1 MTIMRIWHGW
11 TSPQNANTYE
21 ALLRNEV
28 LPGIHRIDGY
38 GGAFLLRRDDG
49 AEVEFI
55 TITTWTSWEAI
66 ERFAG
71 EGHTGA
77 VVPERARALLS
88 RFDEHSEHYAASW
101 VP

>member
-11 TSPQNANTYE
+11 TSLQNADAYE
-21 ALLRNEV
+21 ALLRDEV

-77 VVPERARALLS
+77 VVPERARALLT
-88 RFDEHSEHYAASW
+88 RFDEHSEHYAASS

>member
-11 TSPQNANTYE
+11 TSLQNADAYE
-21 ALLRNEV
+21 ALLRDEV

-38 GGAFLLRRDDG
+38 NGAFLLRRDDG